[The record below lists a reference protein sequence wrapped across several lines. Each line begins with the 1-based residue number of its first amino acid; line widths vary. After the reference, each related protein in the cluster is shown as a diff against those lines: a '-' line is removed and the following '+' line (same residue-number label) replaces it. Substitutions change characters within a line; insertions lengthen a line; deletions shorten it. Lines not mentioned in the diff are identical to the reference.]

1 MRFRSPSESDS
12 SNYEKRDDTTDNMDN
27 TSNSA
32 EIRKM
37 QADLD
42 TLNQSV
48 KEIKDNIERLIQVI
62 NLIIHS

>member
-1 MRFRSPSESDS
+1 
-12 SNYEKRDDTTDNMDN
+12 MDN